1 MPDLSLL
8 FVQQLFRKIPRRRAG
23 KYATHSFVGTH
34 PSFAY
39 THVHMYLRLRPLILA
54 KAANNDTSMVF
65 PTSFDAFPSLL
76 SFRAFLAI

>member
-1 MPDLSLL
+1 MY
-8 FVQQLFRKIPRRRAG
+8 IC
-23 KYATHSFVGTH
+23 
-34 PSFAY
+34 
-39 THVHMYLRLRPLILA
+39 MYLRLRPLILA